1 MTFIRKNPFA
11 CAELY
16 VVGAMKAIKT
26 TETSITRHKPVPE
39 TLHITQSQKLSSVQK
54 RFNDM
59 FPYLKLEFFK
69 GSPKKSLNSELI
81 LGYVHKDTR
90 KGELFITQLT
100 LVKDL
105 EKNFFDLFK
114 IGVTVLRRSGKSW
127 LETRFTNDWSLS
139 QQNKEGRELSIFL
152 EE

>member
-1 MTFIRKNPFA
+1 
-11 CAELY
+11 
-16 VVGAMKAIKT
+16 MKAVKT
-26 TETSITRHKPVPE
+26 KEISLSRNTIIPE
-39 TLHITQSQKLSSVQK
+39 VLHITQSQKLSSIQK

-69 GSPKKSLNSELI
+69 GSPKKALNSELI
-81 LGYVHKDTR
+81 LGHVHKEAR
-90 KGELFITQLT
+90 KGELTITHLT
-100 LVKDL
+100 QVKDL

-127 LETRFTNDWSLS
+127 LETRFTNDWSLW
-139 QQNKEGRELSIFL
+139 QQNKEGREISIFL